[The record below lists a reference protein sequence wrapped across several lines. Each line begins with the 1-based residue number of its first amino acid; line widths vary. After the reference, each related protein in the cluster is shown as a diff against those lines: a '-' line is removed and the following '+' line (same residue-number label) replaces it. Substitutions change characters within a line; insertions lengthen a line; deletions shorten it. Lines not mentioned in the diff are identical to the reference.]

1 MLSKLGVFAMKNK
14 LLLLV
19 IDGVPWRNWRSLFG
33 NLEAW
38 VDSKEAQVWK
48 IRAPLP
54 STSASCYASIHTGV
68 DPVIHGSTGNDNVF
82 RIDMPDIFSQ
92 TRKAGGI
99 TAAVSHSF
107 WSEFFNRSP
116 FVPINDIEYDEPTSD
131 SINHGRFH
139 SMTGYGLVNQMT
151 PSDADLFA
159 TLGMLINRFN
169 INYGLLHTCTLDSMG
184 HRFKHSCEEMDD
196 ACFLLDAQL
205 APFIKLWRSL
215 GYEIIVTADHGQSD
229 RGHHGGRGEDQQDAA
244 LYYFGQGAGPASD
257 VLLSLTQIAPTV
269 LSRLGVRI
277 PESMSQES
285 FLM

>member
-1 MLSKLGVFAMKNK
+1 MNNK
-14 LLLLV
+14 LLLLI

-38 VDSKEAQVWK
+38 VDSKDAQVWK

-68 DPVIHGSTGNDNVF
+68 LPVIHGSTGNDNVF
-82 RIDMPDIFSQ
+82 RINLPDIFSEI
-92 TRKAGGI
+92 RKAGGV
-99 TAAVSHSF
+99 TAAVTHSF

-116 FVPINDIEYDEPTSD
+116 FNPINDIEYDEPASM

-139 SMTGYGLVNQMT
+139 SMTGYGMNNQMT
-151 PSDADLFA
+151 PCDADLFA
-159 TLGMLINRFN
+159 TLSMLIERYNVD
-169 INYGLLHTCTLDSMG
+169 YGILHTCTLDSMG
-184 HRFKHSCEEMDD
+184 HRFKHNCEEMDD

-205 APFIKLWRSL
+205 APFIQRWRND

-244 LYYFGQGAGPASD
+244 LYYFGKGIGPAD
-257 VLLSLTQIAPTV
+257 NTLLNITQIAPTV
-269 LSRLGVRI
+269 LNRLGI
-277 PESMSQES
+277 AAPKSMPEGS
-285 FLM
+285 FLD